1 MADFFEAGQNYIFYF
16 YYENHMGF
24 QQITGRVVSYEHPIV
39 RVETNGLIRIINC
52 SSNFFIEAIKRNP
65 GEELEALELEKEI
78 LPKSRTGK
86 KLP

>member
-52 SSNFFIEAIKRNP
+52 SSNFFIEAIARKQ
-65 GEELEALELEKEI
+65 GEELEELVLEKD
-78 LPKSRTGK
+78 SRQK
-86 KLP
+86 A

>member
-78 LPKSRTGK
+78 LPKS
-86 KLP
+86 